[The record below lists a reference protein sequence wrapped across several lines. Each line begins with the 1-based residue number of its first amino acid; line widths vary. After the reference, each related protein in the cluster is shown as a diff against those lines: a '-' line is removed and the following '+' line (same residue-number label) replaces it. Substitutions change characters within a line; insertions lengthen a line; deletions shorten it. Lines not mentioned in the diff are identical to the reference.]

1 MSINTVSL
9 KERIIETGLSLGFNR
24 LVVASIAP
32 LSAAEQA
39 SYNAFLA
46 NGYAASMDYLAR
58 EPERRFA
65 PKRTFAQA
73 RSVLTVSVGYYNS
86 PPPPPENCDTV
97 YGRVAGYAVGRD
109 YHVVMRAKLKE
120 LHTFIEKECGRK
132 VAFRAVADDAA
143 YFEQAFAERHG
154 LGFVGKNTLVIL
166 PKLGGSYNLIGELF
180 LDLELPPDEPYRG
193 TCGACFR
200 CGAACPTGAIKE
212 VSLSPV
218 DSYQSS
224 AVQSSAP
231 AIAAAFNAAS
241 GGAVGAKSFLVDAR
255 SCLSFLTIEN
265 KGGIE
270 LSFRDKLGS
279 WVFGCDICQDVC
291 PYNSRL
297 VGGRLQSAWPEF
309 RPEAGVGHYLDLF
322 SLFDFKDQAEFHQR
336 FLSSPVRRPKLRGM
350 RRNALVVMGNQLA
363 QGSAEPALVV
373 SKLRPFL
380 EAETDEMLIEH
391 GLWML
396 SRSAAAASSCKHL
409 VDLKDRLYR
418 RLSPEGKRLADS
430 YL

>member
-32 LSAAEQA
+32 LSAAKQA
-39 SYNAFLA
+39 NYNDFLA
-46 NGYAASMDYLAR
+46 NGYAASMDYLSR
-58 EPERRFA
+58 EPERRFT
-65 PKRTFAQA
+65 PQRTFAQA
-73 RSVLTVSVGYYNS
+73 RSVLTVSVGYFNS
-86 PPPPPENCDTV
+86 PPPPPENTETV

-109 YHVVMRAKLKE
+109 YHLVMRAKLKE
-120 LHTFIEKECGRK
+120 LHSFIEKECGHS

-180 LDLELPPDEPYRG
+180 LDLELPPDEPYLG
-193 TCGACFR
+193 TCGSCFR
-200 CGAACPTGAIKE
+200 CGSACPTGAIKE
-212 VSLSPV
+212 VSPSPV
-218 DSYQSS
+218 DSYQVG
-224 AVQSSAP
+224 AAAPSAP
-231 AIAAAFNAAS
+231 AADTALSAAS
-241 GGAVGAKSFLVDAR
+241 GGAAGAKSYLVDAR

-270 LSFRDKLGS
+270 LSLRDKLGT

-297 VGGRLQSAWPEF
+297 VGGKVQAAWPEF

-322 SLFDFKDQAEFHQR
+322 SLFDIKDQAEFHQI
-336 FLSSPVRRPKLRGM
+336 FLRSPVRRPKLRGM

-363 QGSAEPALVV
+363 QGAAEPSLVGER
-373 SKLRPFL
+373 LGTFL
-380 EAETDEMLIEH
+380 QEEQDEMLIEH

-396 SRSAAAASSCKHL
+396 SRAATDVASLLC
-409 VDLKDRLYR
+409 LKDSLYR
-418 RLSPEGKRLADS
+418 RLSLEGKRLAES